1 MVAKPGAGAAR
12 VAGTVVKVDVG
23 AGVPDVAVVEGPD
36 GSRTGAV
43 GAGGATSPGCVRW
56 NEFVMKS
63 TSKTTSTTT
72 IPRVT
77 RCQVFIRTLR
87 SSPRRS
93 AGPHRS
99 RDGPTHRRSRA
110 RIRVPGLAS
119 LHPSTV
125 AGDAARAPSTQ
136 RDQRS
141 SHRAARVAG
150 PHGDAR
156 GMTTPTSHLIG
167 AATSV
172 RRHLSGGSP
181 GEHESGHAEPPDHGG
196 RIEPCDA
203 LAVPV
208 GPA

>member
-12 VAGTVVKVDVG
+12 VAGTWSRSMWRRG
-23 AGVPDVAVVEGPD
+23 ARR
-36 GSRTGAV
+36 GSRRGPGRFADRRGGSRRRHIPGVRAV
-43 GAGGATSPGCVRW
+43 ERVRD
-56 NEFVMKS
+56 EEH
-63 TSKTTSTTT
+63 SKTTSTTT

-125 AGDAARAPSTQ
+125 AVDAARAPSTQ
-136 RDQRS
+136 LDQRS